1 MTVDAF
7 VDIKCF
13 GWLSDEYPLK
23 YELRYR
29 LDNGQDWIVPGQ
41 SNIFNRQQFKIG
53 PKADGYKLDVR
64 VKIINGVGQY
74 TFEPVLIAVSFVG
87 LKMILYMSVVL

>member
-1 MTVDAF
+1 M
-7 VDIKCF
+7 
-13 GWLSDEYPLK
+13 SDEKPLK

-41 SNIFNRQQFKIG
+41 SNIFNRQQFKTG
-53 PKADGYKLDVR
+53 PKENDYKLDVR

-74 TFEPVLIAVSFVG
+74 VFTPVEIVVSIFSIIS
-87 LKMILYMSVVL
+87 LNQKIIRKT